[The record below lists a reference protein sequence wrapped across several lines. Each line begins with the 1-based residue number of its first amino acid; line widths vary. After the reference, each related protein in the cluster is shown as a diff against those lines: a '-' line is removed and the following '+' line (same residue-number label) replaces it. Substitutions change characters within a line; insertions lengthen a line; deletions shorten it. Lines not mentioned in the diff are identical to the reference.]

1 MQICYVFRE
10 YDGYVTNL
18 EIPKFAIGAE
28 VQAKE
33 FFEEF
38 GFVIYRDFF
47 HQEIRDFK
55 LELKK
60 ITNSCLLKL
69 NFNTI
74 HSDSVY
80 TEGIQLIE
88 RYDHEYVAAI
98 YDTIISCPSF
108 FRICGNL
115 GTEHVIKTLLES
127 GEDSSLYGFTNR
139 CRIDPPMDDRR
150 TYGWHQEVFYTIP
163 KSNFIQ
169 TWAPLVFDT
178 TRSNGTIEILPKSHH
193 EFIAKQS
200 WNEIPGRATQILV
213 DHEIS
218 MKYQPTTIEMKLG
231 EMLFFSG
238 KLAHRSGTNSSA
250 QVRYSLVGMYHDVL
264 SKFFIAP
271 KIAFEYR
278 QQTPFEYFNEV
289 FPDDLS

>member
-1 MQICYVFRE
+1 MIT
-10 YDGYVTNL
+10 DMSNL
-18 EIPKFAIGAE
+18 EIPKFAIGSEAR
-28 VQAKE
+28 AKQ
-33 FFEEF
+33 FFDEF

-47 HQEIRDFK
+47 HQEIIDFK

-60 ITNSCLLKL
+60 IINSYLLKL
-69 NFNTI
+69 DFNANY
-74 HSDSVY
+74 SDSVY

-88 RYDHEYVAAI
+88 SYDHEYVAAI

-108 FRICGNL
+108 FRICGNP
-115 GTEHVIKTLLES
+115 GTEYVVKALLDV
-127 GEDSSLYGFTNR
+127 GENSPLYGFTNR

-163 KSNFIQ
+163 KSSFIQ

-178 TRSNGTIEILPKSHH
+178 TQSNGTIEILPKSHN
-193 EFIAKQS
+193 ESIAKQS

-213 DHEIS
+213 DDEVS
-218 MKYQPTTIEMKLG
+218 MKYQPTVVELNLG

-238 KLAHRSGTNSSA
+238 KLAHRSGTNSST

-264 SKFFIAP
+264 SKSFIAP
-271 KIAFEYR
+271 KIAFEFR
-278 QQTPFEYFNEV
+278 QQTPFDYFNEV
-289 FPDDLS
+289 FPGN